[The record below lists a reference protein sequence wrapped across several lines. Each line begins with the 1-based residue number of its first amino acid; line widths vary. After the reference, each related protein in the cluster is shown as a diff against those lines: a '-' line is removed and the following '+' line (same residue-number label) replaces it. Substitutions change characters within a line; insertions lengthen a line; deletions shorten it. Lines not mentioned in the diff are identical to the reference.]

1 MGSVS
6 IKHDVLKPVKHK
18 HCSPSTVNKIQEIQA
33 PYGIRM
39 SDISAKLRYV
49 YEKMQIKKAHNRL
62 AKQGPVDDS
71 IESYLNEIS
80 RAILA
85 EHYARNQKEEKLFE
99 DLEQIK
105 ILVQTLL
112 CEKENLQKTMIKQ
125 CKSSSQSINAVVY
138 YLAHIVREKNKNSQ
152 SYETSNIL
160 KKDKMQPGQKNTD
173 DVSEQEDISSLST
186 NSTESLKNSLTD
198 KNSSDVH
205 FLSGFFTG
213 VRRAFSFKE

>member
-1 MGSVS
+1 
-6 IKHDVLKPVKHK
+6 
-18 HCSPSTVNKIQEIQA
+18 
-33 PYGIRM
+33 
-39 SDISAKLRYV
+39 
-49 YEKMQIKKAHNRL
+49 AHNQL

-71 IESYLNEIS
+71 IKSYLNEIS

-85 EHYARNQKEEKLFE
+85 EHYARNQKEKKLFE

-112 CEKENLQKTMIKQ
+112 CEKENLQKTVIKN
-125 CKSSSQSINAVVY
+125 CKSSSQSLNAVVH
-138 YLAHIVREKNKNSQ
+138 YLAHMVREKNKNSQ

-160 KKDKMQPGQKNTD
+160 KKGKMQPVQTNTED
-173 DVSEQEDISSLST
+173 TSEQENISSLST
-186 NSTESLKNSLTD
+186 NSPEPLKNSLTD

-205 FLSGFFTG
+205 LLSGFFTG